1 MYLGQCLQMQSNL
14 QDGVK
19 VGVRL
24 EQVIKY
30 RLTFPDCPR
39 SVPPVQTD

>member
-19 VGVRL
+19 VKVRL
-24 EQVIKY
+24 EMIIEY
-30 RLTFPDCPR
+30 PLTFSDCPR